1 MLINPLQ
8 NKMLHS
14 LLNHTGLLHMK
25 AELVYSYSGNRTSSS
40 KELTM
45 TEAAA
50 LISYLKSQPNEQAQC
65 QQMRR
70 KIIAKAHKMR
80 WEKNGKADMQ
90 RIENWCM
97 QYGGFKKRLNDH
109 TYNEL
114 VQLVTR
120 FDNMYRKFVASF

>member
-1 MLINPLQ
+1 
-8 NKMLHS
+8 MLHS
-14 LLNHTGLLHMK
+14 LLSRTGLMQMK
-25 AELVYSYSGNRTSSS
+25 AELVYGYSGNRTSSS

-45 TEAAA
+45 MEAAA
-50 LISYLKSQPNEQAQC
+50 LISYLKGLPNEQAQC
-65 QQMRR
+65 QLMRR

-90 RIENWCM
+90 RIENWCL